1 MLSSLYHIPSWR
13 DLNLAIHQSGEDYL
27 EVILVLK
34 KRLGVVRSIDI
45 VNELHYKKPSVSIA
59 MKKLRE
65 SGYILTDAEGHIT
78 LTEAGLEIATTMFER
93 HTLLSNWLMRLGVSK
108 ETALEDAC
116 RMEHVISQESFDAI
130 KRHAQMYDHKL

>member
-1 MLSSLYHIPSWR
+1 M
-13 DLNLAIHQSGEDYL
+13 AIYQSGEDYL

-65 SGYILTDAEGHIT
+65 SGYIVTDAEGHIT
-78 LTEAGLEIATTMFER
+78 LTEQGQEVAERVYER
-93 HTLLSNWLMRLGVSK
+93 HQVLTSMLVSLGVDS
-108 ETALEDAC
+108 ETAADDAC
-116 RMEHVISQESFDAI
+116 KIEHHLSQQTFECLKAHFQKHI
-130 KRHAQMYDHKL
+130 KP

>member
-1 MLSSLYHIPSWR
+1 M
-13 DLNLAIHQSGEDYL
+13 AIHQSGEDYL

-34 KRLGVVRSIDI
+34 KRLGMVRSIDI

-78 LTEAGLEIATTMFER
+78 LTEKGQEVAEQVYER
-93 HTLLSNWLMRLGVSK
+93 HQVLTSMLVSLGVDP
-108 ETALEDAC
+108 ETASDDAC
-116 RMEHVISQESFDAI
+116 KIEHHLSQQTFECLKAHFQKHI
-130 KRHAQMYDHKL
+130 EP

>member
-1 MLSSLYHIPSWR
+1 M
-13 DLNLAIHQSGEDYL
+13 AIHQSGEDYL

-65 SGYILTDAEGHIT
+65 SGYIVTDAEGHIT
-78 LTEAGLEIATTMFER
+78 LTEQGQEVAERVYER
-93 HTLLSNWLMRLGVSK
+93 HQVLTSMLVSLGVDP
-108 ETALEDAC
+108 ETAADDAC
-116 RMEHVISQESFDAI
+116 KIEHHLSQQTFECLKSHFQKYI
-130 KRHAQMYDHKL
+130 EP

>member
-1 MLSSLYHIPSWR
+1 M
-13 DLNLAIHQSGEDYL
+13 AIHQSGEDYL

-65 SGYILTDAEGHIT
+65 SGYILTDAEAHIT
-78 LTEAGLEIATTMFER
+78 LTERGQEVAERVYER
-93 HTLLSNWLMRLGVSK
+93 HQVLTSMLVSLGVDP
-108 ETALEDAC
+108 ETAADDAC
-116 RMEHVISQESFDAI
+116 KIEHHLSQQTFECLKAHFQKHIEA
-130 KRHAQMYDHKL
+130 

>member
-78 LTEAGLEIATTMFER
+78 LTERGQEVAERVYER
-93 HTLLSNWLMRLGVSK
+93 HQVLTSMLVSLGVDP
-108 ETALEDAC
+108 ETAADDAC
-116 RMEHVISQESFDAI
+116 KIEHHLSQQTFECLKAHFQKHIEA
-130 KRHAQMYDHKL
+130 

>member
-1 MLSSLYHIPSWR
+1 M
-13 DLNLAIHQSGEDYL
+13 AIHQSGEDYL

-65 SGYILTDAEGHIT
+65 SGYIVTDSEGHIT
-78 LTEAGLEIATTMFER
+78 LTEQGQEVAERVYER
-93 HTLLSNWLMRLGVSK
+93 HQVLTSMLVSLGVDP
-108 ETALEDAC
+108 ETAADDAC
-116 RMEHVISQESFDAI
+116 KIEHHLSQQTFECLKSHFQKYI
-130 KRHAQMYDHKL
+130 EP

>member
-1 MLSSLYHIPSWR
+1 M
-13 DLNLAIHQSGEDYL
+13 AIHQSGEDYL

-78 LTEAGLEIATTMFER
+78 LTAKGQEVAEQVYER
-93 HTLLSNWLMRLGVSK
+93 HQVLTSMLVSLGVDP
-108 ETALEDAC
+108 ETASDDAC
-116 RMEHVISQESFDAI
+116 KIEHHLSQQTFECLKAHFQKHI
-130 KRHAQMYDHKL
+130 EP

>member
-1 MLSSLYHIPSWR
+1 MFQFWR

-78 LTEAGLEIATTMFER
+78 LTEKGQEVAEQVYER
-93 HTLLSNWLMRLGVSK
+93 HQVLTSMLVSLGVDP
-108 ETALEDAC
+108 ETAADDAC
-116 RMEHVISQESFDAI
+116 KIEHHLSQQTFECLKAHFQKYIDP
-130 KRHAQMYDHKL
+130 